1 MSGARDGAALEETGA
16 RLGDLL
22 RRALRDRLARR
33 KQGFSLAA
41 DEQQEFDD
49 SSGPGVPMLDGME
62 QDRPVR
68 DRGELR

>member
-33 KQGFSLAA
+33 TDGFSRAA
-41 DEQQEFDD
+41 DEQQGGDD
-49 SSGPGVPMLDGME
+49 RSGPVVPMLNGME
-62 QDRPVR
+62 QDRPVH
-68 DRGELR
+68 DRGELT